1 MAAEQTKCGPES
13 LDLHGE
19 LVTDINVVCSDFV
32 VWVDDTVLML
42 ITHIVRMSGGSLPVD
57 NG

>member
-1 MAAEQTKCGPES
+1 MRTGVTRP

-19 LVTDINVVCSDFV
+19 LVTDISVVCSDFV

-42 ITHIVRMSGGSLPVD
+42 ITHIVRVSGGSLAVD